1 MENIEYDISWD
12 ARSSRRPSS
21 KQDTQ
26 TVISD
31 SVLSMQ
37 WSVYDVVCVVQ
48 WTLCVVSVLNI
59 LDTNLDKTIIIK
71 NHIDSY
77 LHFIYF
83 HTFVNLNAL
92 LNFFK
97 LQRYAVH
104 LSVVSWWFSTP
115 LPSSPPINTFSSREW
130 CFQAPE
136 EINISTESLM
146 LSWWLITSCS
156 SDFPVQLS
164 INQ

>member
-48 WTLCVVSVLNI
+48 WTLCLVSVLNI
-59 LDTNLDKTIIIK
+59 LDTNLDKIKIELLIK
-71 NHIDSY
+71 NHIVISILY
-77 LHFIYF
+77 TFI
-83 HTFVNLNAL
+83 
-92 LNFFK
+92 
-97 LQRYAVH
+97 H
-104 LSVVSWWFSTP
+104 L
-115 LPSSPPINTFSSREW
+115 
-130 CFQAPE
+130 
-136 EINISTESLM
+136 
-146 LSWWLITSCS
+146 
-156 SDFPVQLS
+156 
-164 INQ
+164 